1 MKGVFKK
8 RGNFWIDYYA
18 AGRRHREK
26 VGPSRTLAKKALRKR
41 QVEIAEGKFLDVKRE
56 ERIPFKD
63 FAQEYLEKYSKPNKR
78 SWASTD
84 VIYIKHFTAFFGTKT
99 LHEITPHDIERYKS
113 LRLGSVNATPK
124 LKNPRKIS
132 HSTVNREMSWLRG
145 LFNRAIDWGKVEHNP
160 LKKVKF
166 FKENNQRVRYLEK
179 EDITK
184 LLTHCDDRLRAVVIV
199 AINTGM
205 RKAEIQNLKWGDVNF
220 SQDIIRVPFSKN
232 GEMRYIQTNEA
243 VKTTLI
249 CVKKHPGSQY
259 VFCGEDGKPYDFR
272 KSFETALKN
281 SGILNFRFHDLR
293 HTFASH
299 LVMSGV
305 DLNTVRELL
314 GHKTLDMTLRYSHLS
329 PDHKARAVRVL
340 DAKMGTIWAPEAKC
354 ETGVREVKVATPALI
369 NS

>member
-1 MKGVFKK
+1 MGVFEKG
-8 RGNFWIDYYA
+8 GNFWIDYYVQ
-18 AGRRHREK
+18 GRRKREK
-26 VGPSRTLAKKALRKR
+26 IGPSKSLAQKVLYKRK
-41 QVEIAEGKFLDVKRE
+41 VEIAEGKFLDVKHE

-84 VIYIKHFTAFFGTKT
+84 VIYIKHFTNFFGTKA
-99 LHEITPHDIERYKS
+99 LNEITPHDIERYKS
-113 LRLGSVNATPK
+113 LRLGSVNATPR
-124 LKNPRKIS
+124 LKNPRKKIS
-132 HSTVNREMSWLRG
+132 PATINREMSWLRG
-145 LFNRAIDWGKVEHNP
+145 MFNRAIDWGKVEHNP

-166 FKENNQRVRYLEK
+166 FKENNHRVRYLEK

-184 LLTHCDDRLRAVVIV
+184 LLAQCCSRLRAVVIV

-205 RKAEIQNLKWGDVNF
+205 RKAEIQNLKWGDINF
-220 SQDIIRVPFSKN
+220 SQDVLRVPFSKN
-232 GEMRYIQTNEA
+232 GEMRYIQMNEA
-243 VKTTLI
+243 VKRTLI
-249 CVKKHPGSQY
+249 GIGKHPTSSY

-281 SGILNFRFHDLR
+281 SGILHFRFHDLR

-299 LVMSGV
+299 LVMAGV

-340 DAKMGTIWAPEAKC
+340 DARMDTIWAPEVKSKTGAKK
-354 ETGVREVKVATPALI
+354 VKAATPVFV
-369 NS
+369 ST